1 MKMGMDRWW
10 GRQRKKVVIAVV
22 VESKAAAAAFG
33 VAPRHRRAQIEG

>member
-1 MKMGMDRWW
+1 MEMGMDRWW